1 MTFPLVQRVA
11 AEALMR
17 HGNGSSYEGGI
28 ESPDSVDW
36 LRAESADLAAM
47 WPCTADD
54 VVAFLVDVAWLDLA
68 EEADDRR
75 GRAVWA
81 DMRDNLEGVR

>member
-17 HGNGSSYEGGI
+17 HGNDSSYGGGI
-28 ESPDSVDW
+28 ESPDSVAW
-36 LRAESADLAAM
+36 LSAESAELAAL

-68 EEADDRR
+68 DEDDRR

-81 DMRDNLEGVR
+81 DMHNNLGGVR